1 MNSNAPSVDY
11 PVGRFFMSS
20 WVAWTL
26 PSIARVLYV
35 GAHWGRDFVDWR
47 VAYWLP
53 CWMACCCLLFRYLKA
68 GQPHCWLSWDGNK
81 WQIQNLYPSFNATTE
96 VGANDAMAVH
106 LDFQK
111 LLFVSLQSDKGKRHW
126 FWLSQESFPDRWHGF
141 RCAVYSRSE
150 ELSS

>member
-11 PVGRFFMSS
+11 PVGRFFMSI

-26 PSIARVLYV
+26 ASIAIILYV
-35 GAHWGRDFVDWR
+35 GAHWGRDFSDWR
-47 VAYWLP
+47 VAYWIP
-53 CWMACCCLLFRYLKA
+53 CWMACCWLLFRYLKS
-68 GQPHCWLSWDGNK
+68 GQSPCWLSWDGNK
-81 WQIQNLYPSFNATTE
+81 WQIQNLYPSHSAVSE
-96 VGANDAMAVH
+96 VAANDDMVVH

>member
-1 MNSNAPSVDY
+1 MPI
-11 PVGRFFMSS
+11 

-26 PSIARVLYV
+26 AATAIILYA
-35 GAHWGRDFVDWR
+35 GAHWGRDFSDWR
-47 VAYWLP
+47 VAYWIP